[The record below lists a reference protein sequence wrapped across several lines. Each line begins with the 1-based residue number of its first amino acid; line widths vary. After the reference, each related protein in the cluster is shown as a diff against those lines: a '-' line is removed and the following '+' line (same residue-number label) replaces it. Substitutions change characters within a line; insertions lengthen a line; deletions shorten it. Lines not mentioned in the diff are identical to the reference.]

1 MTVLKTEFFLK
12 ILNDAD
18 ASPISIKDDS
28 FNKENYWLVSIL
40 PHMSKVFER
49 ILYKRIDTFVT
60 TKCSPCICGFR
71 KNDNAHDLFSLENDR
86 NLEKNIWVKET
97 K

>member
-1 MTVLKTEFFLK
+1 
-12 ILNDAD
+12 
-18 ASPISIKDDS
+18 
-28 FNKENYWLVSIL
+28 
-40 PHMSKVFER
+40 MSKVFER

-60 TKCSPCICGFR
+60 TKCSSCICGFR
-71 KNDNAHDLFSLENDR
+71 KNDNAHDLFTLENDR